1 MTTVRLLQVEGKLR
15 WAVLLCLAALA
26 TPALGQDGPV
36 HWSHAGAMPP
46 GAIGRQRLL
55 RGGPLSGYCQPV
67 EIRAPQGARIAPA
80 MGAGFAGAQPDR
92 LLVGL
97 QIGPVYR
104 FQVTEIPGHPG
115 IEVFPT
121 VEMVDRLYPP
131 PGQSLR
137 FPVPVDLTQRELE
150 MAADGRFVTR
160 IIYVEDPQLAL
171 PIAEKATAETRWMEV
186 RAGEDPLVTA
196 DGLGRPIAILRMGGR
211 IPEAN
216 GMEPEFVYG
225 APAALVYDRPRPATQ
240 PGVKLAPYEEHVLPA
255 PR

>member
-1 MTTVRLLQVEGKLR
+1 
-15 WAVLLCLAALA
+15 
-26 TPALGQDGPV
+26 
-36 HWSHAGAMPP
+36 
-46 GAIGRQRLL
+46 
-55 RGGPLSGYCQPV
+55 
-67 EIRAPQGARIAPA
+67 
-80 MGAGFAGAQPDR
+80 MGAGFAGAQVDR

-104 FQVTEIPGHPG
+104 FQVTEIPGRPG
-115 IEVFPT
+115 VEVFPT

-131 PGQSLR
+131 PGQFLR
-137 FPVPVDLTQRELE
+137 FPVPADLTQQELE

-171 PIAEKATAETRWMEV
+171 PIAEKVAAETRWMEV
-186 RAGEDPLVTA
+186 RPGEDPLVAA

-225 APAALVYDRPRPATQ
+225 APPAMVYTRPHPAARS
-240 PGVKLAPYEEHVLPA
+240 GVELAPYEEHVLPA
-255 PR
+255 PQ